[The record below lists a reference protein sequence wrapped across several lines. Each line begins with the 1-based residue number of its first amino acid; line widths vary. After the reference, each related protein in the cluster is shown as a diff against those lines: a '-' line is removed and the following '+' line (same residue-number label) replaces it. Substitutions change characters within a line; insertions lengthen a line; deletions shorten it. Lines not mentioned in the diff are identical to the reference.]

1 MNFDVYLTTVTE
13 QDKEFVM
20 SMDRH
25 VQDSAYANRVFT
37 KSGYVIRTK
46 DKRIGTMSHCILWDN
61 IPFLNFLF
69 IEEEYRG
76 KGFGKQAVALWEQE
90 MKKQGYQ
97 MVLIS
102 TQADEQAQ
110 HLYRKLGYIDCG
122 GLFFHNTPFNQPAEL
137 FFRKVL

>member
-76 KGFGKQAVALWEQE
+76 KGFGKQAVALWLS
-90 MKKQGYQ
+90 
-97 MVLIS
+97 LI
-102 TQADEQAQ
+102 
-110 HLYRKLGYIDCG
+110 HI
-122 GLFFHNTPFNQPAEL
+122 
-137 FFRKVL
+137 

>member
-69 IEEEYRG
+69 IGEEYRG

-122 GLFFHNTPFNQPAEL
+122 GLFFHNTPFDQPAEL

>member
-1 MNFDVYLTTVTE
+1 
-13 QDKEFVM
+13 
-20 SMDRH
+20 
-25 VQDSAYANRVFT
+25 
-37 KSGYVIRTK
+37 
-46 DKRIGTMSHCILWDN
+46 MSHCILWDN

-122 GLFFHNTPFNQPAEL
+122 GLFFHNPPFNQPAEL